1 MNSDIFSVKVGDLV
15 KVKPGVLDPDGLLVS
30 NEGHKGRL
38 LDHNIP
44 EVLSLE
50 GWQGKI
56 RDIQPQ
62 KDGGTTIIVIEWD
75 SLTLQN
81 MPKQAVKACEEKDLD
96 WKRMALFPD
105 DVYVIE

>member
-1 MNSDIFSVKVGDLV
+1 MNSDISSVKVGDLV
-15 KVKPGVLDPDGLLVS
+15 KVKPGVFDPDGLLVS
-30 NEGHKGRL
+30 NEGYKARL

-56 RDIQPQ
+56 RNIQPQ
-62 KDGGTTIIVIEWD
+62 KDGTTIIDIEWD

-81 MPKQAVKACEEKDLD
+81 MPKQVVKACEEKDLD
-96 WKRMALFPD
+96 WKQMALFPE
-105 DVYVIE
+105 DVYVIG

>member
-1 MNSDIFSVKVGDLV
+1 MNSKISSVKVGDLV

-30 NEGHKGRL
+30 DEGHRGRF

-44 EVLSLE
+44 EVLSLA
-50 GWQGKI
+50 GWQGKV

-62 KDGGTTIIVIEWD
+62 EDGTTLIIIDWD

-81 MPKQAVKACEEKDLD
+81 MPKQAIRICKEKGLD
-96 WKRMALFPD
+96 WKQMALFPD
-105 DVYVIE
+105 DIDVIE

>member
-1 MNSDIFSVKVGDLV
+1 MNSDISSVKIGDLV

-30 NEGHKGRL
+30 DEGHKGRF
-38 LDHNIP
+38 LDHNINK
-44 EVLSLE
+44 VLSLA

-62 KDGGTTIIVIEWD
+62 KDGTTIIVIDWD

-81 MPKQAVKACEEKDLD
+81 MPKQVVKACEEKELD
-96 WKRMALFPD
+96 WKQMALFPD
-105 DVYVIE
+105 DVDVIE